1 MVCAHMNSVQL
12 AGTVIVLPPEGF
24 QSCGWMVAKGS
35 GPEEAERNLV
45 KLMKGVVF
53 DLCAA

>member
-1 MVCAHMNSVQL
+1 MNSVQL